1 LTNGCALALPMT
13 TRKAGASKNEFSGGW
28 RRVSLEGQ
36 LLDQKSLRAVTGKTA
51 DWNEIAKDCIAFANA
66 TGGRLLLG
74 IEDGENA
81 PPSNQHI
88 PADLPDTLR
97 RKLAERTVNVSVLP
111 DVVTAPNGGQYIE
124 LRIPR
129 AMAVAST
136 TDGRYFL
143 RVADQ
148 SKPVT
153 GDDVMRL
160 ASERAALP
168 WETQTTLHIPRAEVD
183 ATKRDK
189 LLAALRASD
198 RVKASV
204 KEKSDDELLDHYQ
217 LAQGQMLTN
226 LGVLCLG
233 RQHHRAQLT
242 TAPVIQFIK
251 YDEHGQ
257 KVNKLVWDDHT
268 QSPMELI
275 EAVWLEVPDF
285 RERYELPDGLY
296 RQNVPAFDEIV
307 VRELLVNALVHRPY
321 TQRGDIFLNLH
332 PDRLEMVNPGPLPL
346 GVTPH
351 NVLHTTVRRNEHLA
365 RLFHD
370 LKLMEREGS
379 GFDKIFEVLL
389 SQGRPMPEL
398 IETHDRVQVTV
409 RRRILKPEVI
419 DFIAK
424 ADQTYQLTQRERI
437 ALGLLAQHDALT
449 ARELADT
456 LELPSVEAL
465 QPWLKR
471 LLDWHL
477 VQSAGRTQA
486 TRYFVDPGLL
496 RSLQFTGETTL
507 KRIEPHRLAALVLED
522 LRRYPQSAI
531 SEIHQRI
538 GGEIHPKQVKRA
550 LEELIER
557 GAVRFEGNNR
567 WRRYWKV
574 T

>member
-1 LTNGCALALPMT
+1 M
-13 TRKAGASKNEFSGGW
+13 
-28 RRVSLEGQ
+28 SLEGQ

-74 IEDGENA
+74 IEDGQSE
-81 PPSNQHI
+81 P
-88 PADLPDTLR
+88 PADQRVPPDLPNTLR
-97 RKLAERTVNVSVLP
+97 RKMAERTVNLTVLP
-111 DVVTAPNGGQYIE
+111 DVALASNGGQYIE

-129 AMAVAST
+129 ATAVAST

-153 GDDVMRL
+153 GDEVMRL
-160 ASERAALP
+160 ASERSALP
-168 WETQTTLHIPRAEVD
+168 WETQTTLHVPRTETDVA
-183 ATKRDK
+183 KRDK
-189 LLAALRASD
+189 LLAALRVSD
-198 RVKASV
+198 RVKPSV

-217 LAQGQMLTN
+217 LAQGSNLTN
-226 LGVLCLG
+226 LGVLSLG

-275 EAVWLEVPDF
+275 EAVWQEVPDF

-332 PDRLEMVNPGPLPL
+332 PDRLEVVNPGPLPL
-346 GVTPH
+346 GVSPQ

-389 SQGRPMPEL
+389 SQGRPAPEL

-449 ARELADT
+449 ARELAT
-456 LELPSVEAL
+456 SLELPSVEAL

-471 LLDWHL
+471 LLDWQL
-477 VQSAGRTQA
+477 VQSTGRTQS
-486 TRYFVDPGLL
+486 TRYFVDPSLL

-522 LRRYPQSAI
+522 LRRYPRSAI
-531 SEIHQRI
+531 SDIHQRI

-557 GAVRFEGNNR
+557 GEVRFEGNNR
-567 WRRYWKV
+567 WRRYWAV
-574 T
+574 A

>member
-1 LTNGCALALPMT
+1 M
-13 TRKAGASKNEFSGGW
+13 
-28 RRVSLEGQ
+28 SLEGQ
-36 LLDQKSLRAVTGKTA
+36 LLDQKSLRAITGKSA
-51 DWNEIAKDCIAFANA
+51 DWNEIAKDCIALANA
-66 TGGRLLLG
+66 SGGRLLLG
-74 IEDGENA
+74 IEDGQNT
-81 PPSNQHI
+81 PPVGQQI
-88 PADLPDTLR
+88 PANLPDMLR
-97 RKLAERTVNVSVLP
+97 RKLAERTVNVAVLP
-111 DVVTAPNGGQYIE
+111 DVVTASNGGQYIE

-168 WETQTTLHIPRAEVD
+168 WETQITLHVPRAEVD
-183 ATKRDK
+183 STKHDK
-189 LLAALRASD
+189 LLTSLRASD

-217 LAQGQMLTN
+217 LAQGQDLTN
-226 LGVLCLG
+226 LGILCLG
-233 RQHHRAQLT
+233 RQNHRAQLT

-268 QSPMELI
+268 LSPMELI

-321 TQRGDIFLNLH
+321 TQRGDIFLNLY

-346 GVTPH
+346 GVTPQ

-409 RRRILKPEVI
+409 CRRILKPEVI

-456 LELPSVEAL
+456 LELPSVDAL
-465 QPWLKR
+465 QPWIKR
-471 LLDWHL
+471 LLDWQL

-486 TRYFVDPGLL
+486 TRYFVDPVLL
-496 RSLQFTGETTL
+496 RSLKFNGETTL

-522 LRRYPQSAI
+522 LQRYPKSAI

-567 WRRYWKV
+567 WRRYWAMP
-574 T
+574 

>member
-1 LTNGCALALPMT
+1 M
-13 TRKAGASKNEFSGGW
+13 SQ
-28 RRVSLEGQ
+28 EGQ

-51 DWNEIAKDCIAFANA
+51 DWNEIAKDCIAFSNA

-74 IEDGENA
+74 IEDGQDA
-81 PPSNQHI
+81 PPVGQHI
-88 PADLPDTLR
+88 PADLPDTVR
-97 RKLAERTVNVSVLP
+97 RKLAERTVNVAVLS

-129 AMAVAST
+129 ALSVAST

-153 GDDVMRL
+153 GEDVMRL
-160 ASERAALP
+160 ASERSALP
-168 WETQTTLHIPRAEVD
+168 WETQTTLHIFRADAD

-189 LLAALRASD
+189 LLQALRASD

-217 LAQGQMLTN
+217 LAQGHDLTN

-251 YDEHGQ
+251 YDERGQ

-268 QSPMELI
+268 QSPMAMI

-332 PDRLEMVNPGPLPL
+332 PDRLEVVNPGPLPL
-346 GVTPH
+346 GVTPQ

-389 SQGRPMPEL
+389 SQGRPAPEL

-424 ADQTYQLTQRERI
+424 ADETYQLTQRERI

-449 ARELADT
+449 ARELAAK
-456 LELPSVEAL
+456 LELPSVEEL

-496 RSLQFTGETTL
+496 RSLKFSGETTL

-522 LRRYPQSAI
+522 LQRYSESAI
-531 SEIHQRI
+531 SDIHRRI

-550 LEELIER
+550 LEDLIGR
-557 GAVRFEGNNR
+557 DAVRFEGNKR
-567 WRRYWKV
+567 WRRYWAES
-574 T
+574 

>member
-1 LTNGCALALPMT
+1 M
-13 TRKAGASKNEFSGGW
+13 
-28 RRVSLEGQ
+28 SLEGQ
-36 LLDQKSLRAVTGKTA
+36 LLDQKSLRAITGKTA
-51 DWNEIAKDCIAFANA
+51 DWSEIAKDCIAFANA

-81 PPSNQHI
+81 PPVDQHI

-97 RKLAERTVNVSVLP
+97 RKLAERTVNVAVLP
-111 DVVTAPNGGQYIE
+111 DIVTAPNGGQYIE

-129 AMAVAST
+129 AIAVAST

-148 SKPVT
+148 SKPIT

-168 WETQTTLHIPRAEVD
+168 WETRTTLHVPRAEVD
-183 ATKRDK
+183 TIKRNK

-217 LAQGQMLTN
+217 LAQGPTLTN

-251 YDEHGQ
+251 YDEHDQ

-346 GVTPH
+346 GVTPQ

-437 ALGLLAQHDALT
+437 ALSLLAQHDALT
-449 ARELADT
+449 ARELAGT

-477 VQSAGRTQA
+477 VQSVGRTQA
-486 TRYFVDPGLL
+486 MRYFVDPSLL
-496 RSLQFTGETTL
+496 RSLQFSGETTL
-507 KRIEPHRLAALVLED
+507 KRIEPYRLAALVLED
-522 LRRYPQSAI
+522 LERYPQSAI

-550 LEELIER
+550 LEELIKR
-557 GAVRFEGNNR
+557 GAVRFEGIKR
-567 WRRYWKV
+567 WRRYWAIA
-574 T
+574 

>member
-1 LTNGCALALPMT
+1 MKTQE
-13 TRKAGASKNEFSGGW
+13 AGANKNEFSGG
-28 RRVSLEGQ
+28 RYRVSLEGQ

-74 IEDGENA
+74 IEDGQNA
-81 PPSNQHI
+81 PPADQHI
-88 PADLPDTLR
+88 PAELPDTLR

-111 DVVTAPNGGQYIE
+111 DVVTALNGGQYIE

-183 ATKRDK
+183 AIKNNK
-189 LLAALRASD
+189 LLTALRASD

-204 KEKSDDELLDHYQ
+204 KEKTDEELLDHYQ
-217 LAQGQMLTN
+217 LAQGQALTN

-251 YDEHGQ
+251 YDEQGQ

-268 QSPMELI
+268 QNPMELI

-332 PDRLEMVNPGPLPL
+332 PDRLEIVNPGPLPL
-346 GVTPH
+346 GVTPQ

-379 GFDKIFEVLL
+379 GFDKILEVLL

-437 ALGLLAQHDALT
+437 TLGLLAQQDALT
-449 ARELADT
+449 ARELADA

-496 RSLQFTGETTL
+496 RSLKFTSETTL

-522 LRRYPQSAI
+522 LQRYPQSAI

-567 WRRYWKV
+567 WRRYWAKS
-574 T
+574 

>member
-1 LTNGCALALPMT
+1 M
-13 TRKAGASKNEFSGGW
+13 SQ
-28 RRVSLEGQ
+28 EGQ

-51 DWNEIAKDCIAFANA
+51 DWNEIAKDCIAFSNA

-74 IEDGENA
+74 IEDGQDA
-81 PPSNQHI
+81 PPVGQHI
-88 PADLPDTLR
+88 PADLPDTVR
-97 RKLAERTVNVSVLP
+97 RKLAERTVNVAVLS

-129 AMAVAST
+129 ALSVAST

-153 GDDVMRL
+153 GEDVMRL
-160 ASERAALP
+160 ASERSALP
-168 WETQTTLHIPRAEVD
+168 WETQTTLHIFRADAD

-189 LLAALRASD
+189 LLQALRASD

-217 LAQGQMLTN
+217 LAQGNDLTN

-251 YDEHGQ
+251 YDERGQ

-268 QSPMELI
+268 QSPMEMI

-332 PDRLEMVNPGPLPL
+332 PDRLEVVNPGPLPL
-346 GVTPH
+346 GVTPQ

-389 SQGRPMPEL
+389 SQGRPAPEL

-437 ALGLLAQHDALT
+437 NLGLLTQHDALT
-449 ARELADT
+449 ARELAAK
-456 LELPSVEAL
+456 LELLSVEEL

-496 RSLQFTGETTL
+496 RSLKFSGETTL

-522 LRRYPQSAI
+522 LQRYPESAI
-531 SEIHQRI
+531 SDIHRRI

-550 LEELIER
+550 LEDLIGR
-557 GAVRFEGNNR
+557 DAVRFEGNKR
-567 WRRYWKV
+567 WRRYWAES
-574 T
+574 

>member
-1 LTNGCALALPMT
+1 M
-13 TRKAGASKNEFSGGW
+13 
-28 RRVSLEGQ
+28 SLEGQ
-36 LLDQKSLRAVTGKTA
+36 LLDQKSLRAVTGKTV

-66 TGGRLLLG
+66 AGGRLLLG
-74 IEDGENA
+74 IEDGQVE
-81 PPSNQHI
+81 PPADQRI

-97 RKLAERTVNVSVLP
+97 RKLAERTVNVAVLP

-124 LRIPR
+124 LSIPR

-160 ASERAALP
+160 ASERSALP
-168 WETQTTLHIPRAEVD
+168 WETQTTLHIPRTEAD
-183 ATKRDK
+183 AAQQGQ
-189 LLAALRASD
+189 LLQALRASD

-204 KEKSDDELLDHYQ
+204 KEKSDDELFDHYL
-217 LAQGQMLTN
+217 LAQGQALTN

-233 RQHHRAQLT
+233 RQHHRAQLS

-251 YDEHGQ
+251 YDEQGQ

-268 QSPMELI
+268 LSPMALI
-275 EAVWLEVPDF
+275 EAVWREVPDF

-332 PDRLEMVNPGPLPL
+332 PDRLEVVNPGPLPL
-346 GVTPH
+346 GVTPQ

-379 GFDKIFEVLL
+379 GFDKMFEVLL
-389 SQGRPMPEL
+389 SQGRPVPEL
-398 IETHDRVQVTV
+398 VETHDRVQVTV
-409 RRRILKPEVI
+409 RRRILAPEVI

-449 ARELADT
+449 ARELAGK
-456 LELPSVEAL
+456 LELPTVEAL

-471 LLDWHL
+471 LLDWQL

-486 TRYFVDPGLL
+486 TRYFVDPNLL
-496 RSLQFTGETTL
+496 RSLHFTGETTL
-507 KRIEPHRLAALVLED
+507 KRIEPHRLAALVMED
-522 LRRYPQSAI
+522 LRRYPESAI
-531 SEIHQRI
+531 GDIHKRI

-550 LEELIER
+550 LETLIER
-557 GAVRFEGNNR
+557 GAVRFEGNKR
-567 WRRYWKV
+567 WRRYWAV
-574 T
+574 S

>member
-1 LTNGCALALPMT
+1 M
-13 TRKAGASKNEFSGGW
+13 
-28 RRVSLEGQ
+28 SLEGQ

-74 IEDGENA
+74 VEEGQDV
-81 PPSNQHI
+81 PPAGQQI
-88 PADLPDTLR
+88 PADLPDTVR
-97 RKLAERTVNVSVLP
+97 RKLAERTVNLTVLP

-124 LRIPR
+124 MRIPR
-129 AMAVAST
+129 ALAVAST

-153 GDDVMRL
+153 GDDVLRL
-160 ASERAALP
+160 ATERAALP
-168 WETQTTLHIPRAEVD
+168 WETQTTLQVPRSA
-183 ATKRDK
+183 AAPDK
-189 LLAALRASD
+189 LGKLVNALRASD
-198 RVKASV
+198 RVKPSV

-217 LAQGQMLTN
+217 LAQGGYLTH
-226 LGVLCLG
+226 LGILCLG
-233 RQHHRAQLT
+233 QQHQRAQLT

-268 QSPMELI
+268 LNPMELI
-275 EAVWLEVPDF
+275 EAVWVEVPDF

-296 RQNVPAFDEIV
+296 RQNVPAFDEVV

-332 PDRLEMVNPGPLPL
+332 PDRLEVVNPGPLPL
-346 GVTPH
+346 GVTPQ

-389 SQGRPMPEL
+389 SQGRPAPEL

-437 ALGLLAQHDALT
+437 ALGLLAQHDAMT
-449 ARELADT
+449 ARELAAV
-456 LELPSVEAL
+456 LELRSVEAM
-465 QPWLKR
+465 QPWIKR
-471 LLDWHL
+471 LLEWDL
-477 VQSAGRTQA
+477 IQSAGRTQA

-496 RSLQFTGETTL
+496 RHLDFAGETTL
-507 KRIEPHRLAALVLED
+507 KRIEPHRLAALILED
-522 LRRYPQSAI
+522 LKRYPESAI
-531 SEIHQRI
+531 GDIRQRIGSEIHPR
-538 GGEIHPKQVKRA
+538 QVKRA
-550 LEELIER
+550 LDGLVDKGE
-557 GAVRFEGNNR
+557 VRFEGDKR
-567 WRRYWKV
+567 WRRYWAV
-574 T
+574 S

>member
-1 LTNGCALALPMT
+1 MPVRQLAKGYQDESHRWGLPL
-13 TRKAGASKNEFSGGW
+13 
-28 RRVSLEGQ
+28 SLEGQ

-51 DWNEIAKDCIAFANA
+51 DWNELAKDCIAFANA
-66 TGGRLLLG
+66 IGGRLLLG
-74 IEDGENA
+74 IEDGQND
-81 PPSNQHI
+81 PPPGQHI
-88 PADLPDTLR
+88 PTDLPDNLR
-97 RKLAERTVNVSVLP
+97 RKLTERTVNVAVLP
-111 DVVTAPNGGQYIE
+111 DVVIAPNGGQYIE

-129 AMAVAST
+129 ALAVAST

-160 ASERAALP
+160 ASERSAQP
-168 WETQTTLHIPRAEVD
+168 WETQTTLHIPRVEAD
-183 ATKRDK
+183 APKRDK
-189 LLAALRASD
+189 LLQALRASD

-204 KEKSDDELLDHYQ
+204 KEKTDNELLDHYQ
-217 LAQGQMLTN
+217 LAQGNALTN

-233 RQHHRAQLT
+233 RQHHRAQLST
-242 TAPVIQFIK
+242 SPVIQFIK
-251 YDEHGQ
+251 YDEHDQ
-257 KVNKLVWDDHT
+257 KVNKLVWDDYT
-268 QSPMELI
+268 QNPMELI

-332 PDRLEMVNPGPLPL
+332 PDRLEVVNPGPLPL
-346 GVTPH
+346 GVTPQ

-389 SQGRPMPEL
+389 SQGRAAPEL

-424 ADQTYQLTQRERI
+424 ADQTYQLTQRERM

-449 ARELADT
+449 ARELAGT

-496 RSLQFTGETTL
+496 HSLNFTVETTL
-507 KRIEPHRLAALVLED
+507 KRIEPHRLAALIVED
-522 LRRYPQSAI
+522 VGRYPGTKMGD
-531 SEIHQRI
+531 IHQRV
-538 GGEIHPKQVKRA
+538 GPEVARSRVRRAVEQLVKDGK
-550 LEELIER
+550 LSQE
-557 GAVRFEGNNR
+557 GVRSGT
-567 WRRYWKV
+567 RYRLP
-574 T
+574 

>member
-1 LTNGCALALPMT
+1 M
-13 TRKAGASKNEFSGGW
+13 SQ
-28 RRVSLEGQ
+28 EGQ
-36 LLDQKSLRAVTGKTA
+36 LLDQKSLRAVTGKTT

-74 IEDGENA
+74 IEDGQDA
-81 PPSNQHI
+81 PPAGQHI

-97 RKLAERTVNVSVLP
+97 RKLAERTVNVAVLP
-111 DVVTAPNGGQYIE
+111 DVVTATNGGQYIE

-143 RVADQ
+143 RIADQ

-153 GDDVMRL
+153 GDEVMRL
-160 ASERAALP
+160 ASERSALP
-168 WETQTTLHIPRAEVD
+168 WETQTTLHIPRVEAD
-183 ATKRDK
+183 LAKRDK
-189 LLAALRASD
+189 LLQALRASD

-217 LAQGQMLTN
+217 LAQGNTLTN

-332 PDRLEMVNPGPLPL
+332 PDRLEVVNPGPLPL
-346 GVTPH
+346 GVTPQ

-379 GFDKIFEVLL
+379 GYDKIFEVLL

-398 IETHDRVQVTV
+398 IETHDRVQITV

-437 ALGLLAQHDALT
+437 TLGLLAQHDALT
-449 ARELADT
+449 ARELAST
-456 LELPSVEAL
+456 LELLTVEAL

-496 RSLQFTGETTL
+496 RSLNFTGGTTL
-507 KRIEPHRLAALVLED
+507 KRIEPHRLLALIVED
-522 LRRYPQSAI
+522 VGRYQNTKI
-531 SEIHQRI
+531 GNIHQRV
-538 GGEIHPKQVKRA
+538 GLEIPRSRVRRAVEQLVKDGR
-550 LEELIER
+550 LSQE
-557 GAVRFEGNNR
+557 GVRSGT
-567 WRRYWKV
+567 RYSLP
-574 T
+574 

>member
-1 LTNGCALALPMT
+1 MKTQKT
-13 TRKAGASKNEFSGGW
+13 GANKNEFSGG
-28 RRVSLEGQ
+28 RYRVSLEGQ

-74 IEDGENA
+74 IEDGQST
-81 PPSNQHI
+81 PPADQHI
-88 PADLPDTLR
+88 SLDLPDTVR
-97 RKLAERTVNVSVLP
+97 RKLAERTVNVCVLP

-168 WETQTTLHIPRAEVD
+168 WETQTTLHIPRSDVD
-183 ATKRDK
+183 VITGDK
-189 LLAALRASD
+189 LLTALRASD

-217 LAQGQMLTN
+217 LAQGQYLTN

-268 QSPMELI
+268 QSPVELI

-346 GVTPH
+346 GVTPQ

-379 GFDKIFEVLL
+379 GFDKILEVLL

-437 ALGLLAQHDALT
+437 TLGLLAQQDALT
-449 ARELADT
+449 ARELADA
-456 LELPSVEAL
+456 LELSSVEAL

-486 TRYFVDPGLL
+486 TRYFVDPNLL
-496 RSLQFTGETTL
+496 RSLKFTSETTL

-522 LRRYPQSAI
+522 LQRYPESAI

-550 LEELIER
+550 LDELVER
-557 GAVRFEGNNR
+557 GTVRFEGNNR
-567 WRRYWKV
+567 WRRYWV
-574 T
+574 RS

>member
-1 LTNGCALALPMT
+1 MPPNVTSCCRLCGPLT
-13 TRKAGASKNEFSGGW
+13 
-28 RRVSLEGQ
+28 V
-36 LLDQKSLRAVTGKTA
+36 
-51 DWNEIAKDCIAFANA
+51 
-66 TGGRLLLG
+66 
-74 IEDGENA
+74 
-81 PPSNQHI
+81 
-88 PADLPDTLR
+88 
-97 RKLAERTVNVSVLP
+97 
-111 DVVTAPNGGQYIE
+111 
-124 LRIPR
+124 
-129 AMAVAST
+129 
-136 TDGRYFL
+136 
-143 RVADQ
+143 
-148 SKPVT
+148 SKP
-153 GDDVMRL
+153 
-160 ASERAALP
+160 
-168 WETQTTLHIPRAEVD
+168 
-183 ATKRDK
+183 
-189 LLAALRASD
+189 
-198 RVKASV
+198 SV
-204 KEKSDDELLDHYQ
+204 KEKTDDELLDHYQ
-217 LAQGQMLTN
+217 LARGHYLTN

-251 YDEHGQ
+251 YDERGQ

-332 PDRLEMVNPGPLPL
+332 PDRLEVVNPGPLPL
-346 GVTPH
+346 GVTPQ

-389 SQGRPMPEL
+389 SQGRPAPEL

-449 ARELADT
+449 ARELATT
-456 LELPSVEAL
+456 LELPSVDAL

-471 LLDWHL
+471 LLDWQL

-486 TRYFVDPGLL
+486 TRYFVDPALL
-496 RSLQFTGETTL
+496 RSLDFVGGTTL
-507 KRIEPHRLAALVLED
+507 KRIEPHRLLALIVED
-522 LRRYPQSAI
+522 VGRYPQSKI
-531 SEIHQRI
+531 GDIHQRI
-538 GGEIHPKQVKRA
+538 GLEIPRSRIRRG
-550 LEELIER
+550 IEQLLKD
-557 GAVRFEGNNR
+557 GKLHSEGVGSGT
-567 WRRYWKV
+567 RYRLP
-574 T
+574 

>member
-1 LTNGCALALPMT
+1 M
-13 TRKAGASKNEFSGGW
+13 SQ
-28 RRVSLEGQ
+28 EGQ

-51 DWNEIAKDCIAFANA
+51 DWNEIAKDCIAFSNA

-74 IEDGENA
+74 IEDGQDA
-81 PPSNQHI
+81 PPVGQHI
-88 PADLPDTLR
+88 PADLPDTVR
-97 RKLAERTVNVSVLP
+97 RKLAERTVNVAVLP

-129 AMAVAST
+129 ALSVAST

-153 GDDVMRL
+153 GEDVMRL
-160 ASERAALP
+160 ASERSALP
-168 WETQTTLHIPRAEVD
+168 WETQTTLHIFRADAD

-189 LLAALRASD
+189 LLQALRASD

-217 LAQGQMLTN
+217 LAQGNDLTN

-251 YDEHGQ
+251 YDERGQ

-268 QSPMELI
+268 ESPMEMI

-332 PDRLEMVNPGPLPL
+332 PDRLEVVNPGPLPL
-346 GVTPH
+346 GVTPQ

-389 SQGRPMPEL
+389 SQGRPAPEL

-449 ARELADT
+449 ARELAAK
-456 LELPSVEAL
+456 LELPSVEEL

-496 RSLQFTGETTL
+496 RSLKFSGETTL

-522 LRRYPQSAI
+522 LQRYPESAI
-531 SEIHQRI
+531 SDIHRRI

-550 LEELIER
+550 LEDLIGR
-557 GAVRFEGNNR
+557 GAVRFEGNKR
-567 WRRYWKV
+567 WRRYWAES
-574 T
+574 

>member
-1 LTNGCALALPMT
+1 M
-13 TRKAGASKNEFSGGW
+13 SQ
-28 RRVSLEGQ
+28 EGQ
-36 LLDQKSLRAVTGKTA
+36 LLDQKSLRSVTGKSA
-51 DWNEIAKDCIAFANA
+51 DWSELVKDCIAFANA

-74 IEDGENA
+74 IEDEQDQ
-81 PPSNQHI
+81 PPAGQLI
-88 PADLPDTLR
+88 PADLPDTIR
-97 RKLAERTVNVSVLP
+97 RKIAERAVNVSVLP
-111 DVVTAPNGGQYIE
+111 DVVTTQNGSQYIE

-129 AMAVAST
+129 AIAVAST

-153 GDDVMRL
+153 GDDVLRL
-160 ASERAALP
+160 AAERAALP
-168 WETQTTLHIPRAEVD
+168 WETQATLLVPRSAAD
-183 ATKRDK
+183 PDK
-189 LLAALRASD
+189 FGRLVKTLRASD

-204 KEKSDDELLDHYQ
+204 KEKTEDELLDHYQ
-217 LAQGQMLTN
+217 LAQGGTLTN
-226 LGVLCLG
+226 LGILCLG

-251 YDEHGQ
+251 YDEHDQ

-268 QSPMELI
+268 LSPMELI
-275 EAVWLEVPDF
+275 EAVWQEVPDF
-285 RERYELPDGLY
+285 REHYELPDGLY

-332 PDRLEMVNPGPLPL
+332 PDRLEIVNPGPLPL
-346 GVTPH
+346 GVTPQ

-389 SQGRPMPEL
+389 SQGRPAPEL

-419 DFIAK
+419 NFIAK

-449 ARELADT
+449 ARELTAT

-471 LLDWHL
+471 LLDWQL
-477 VQSAGRTQA
+477 VQSAGRTQS
-486 TRYFVDPGLL
+486 TRYFIDPALL
-496 RSLQFTGETTL
+496 RNLDFVGGTTL
-507 KRIEPHRLAALVLED
+507 KRIEPHRLLALIVED
-522 LRRYPQSAI
+522 IGRYPQSKI
-531 SEIHQRI
+531 GDIHQRI
-538 GGEIHPKQVKRA
+538 GLEIPRSRIRRG
-550 LEELIER
+550 IEQLLKN
-557 GAVRFEGNNR
+557 GKLHSEGVRSGT
-567 WRRYWKV
+567 RYRLP
-574 T
+574 

>member
-1 LTNGCALALPMT
+1 L
-13 TRKAGASKNEFSGGW
+13 
-28 RRVSLEGQ
+28 SLEGQ

-51 DWNEIAKDCIAFANA
+51 DWSEIAKDCIAFANA

-74 IEDGENA
+74 IEDGQDA
-81 PPSNQHI
+81 PPASQHI

-97 RKLAERTVNVSVLP
+97 RKLVERTVNVTVLP

-129 AMAVAST
+129 ALAVAST

-160 ASERAALP
+160 ASERSALP
-168 WETQTTLHIPRAEVD
+168 WETQTTLHIPRVEAD
-183 ATKRDK
+183 AAKRDK
-189 LLAALRASD
+189 LLQALRASD

-217 LAQGQMLTN
+217 LAQGQALTN

-332 PDRLEMVNPGPLPL
+332 PDRLEVVNPGPLPL
-346 GVTPH
+346 GVTPQ

-389 SQGRPMPEL
+389 SQGRPAPEL

-449 ARELADT
+449 ARELTAT
-456 LELPSVEAL
+456 LELPSTEVL
-465 QPWLKR
+465 QLWLKR
-471 LLDWHL
+471 LLEWHL

-486 TRYFVDPGLL
+486 TRYFVDPSLL
-496 RSLQFTGETTL
+496 RSLKFTGETTL
-507 KRIEPHRLAALVLED
+507 KRIEPHRLAALVRED
-522 LRRYPQSAI
+522 LQRYPESAI
-531 SEIHQRI
+531 SDIHGRI
-538 GGEIHPKQVKRA
+538 GGEIHPKQIKRA

-567 WRRYWKV
+567 WRRYWAV
-574 T
+574 S

>member
-1 LTNGCALALPMT
+1 M
-13 TRKAGASKNEFSGGW
+13 SQ
-28 RRVSLEGQ
+28 EGQ
-36 LLDQKSLRAVTGKTA
+36 LLDQKSLRSVIGKSA
-51 DWNEIAKDCIAFANA
+51 DWNELVKDCIAFANA

-74 IEDGENA
+74 IEDGQDA
-81 PPSNQHI
+81 PPAGQQI
-88 PADLPDTLR
+88 PADLPDTIR
-97 RKLAERTVNVSVLP
+97 RKIAERSVNVAVLP
-111 DVVTAPNGGQYIE
+111 DVVTAANGGQYIN
-124 LRIPR
+124 LAVPR
-129 AMAVAST
+129 AIAVAST
-136 TDGRYFL
+136 TDGRYYL

-153 GDDVMRL
+153 GDDVLRL
-160 ASERAALP
+160 AAERAALP
-168 WETQTTLHIPRAEVD
+168 WETQTTLQVPRS
-183 ATKRDK
+183 ATAPDK
-189 LLAALRASD
+189 LSKLVNALRASD
-198 RVKASV
+198 RVKPSV
-204 KEKSDDELLDHYQ
+204 KEKPDDELLDHYQ
-217 LAQGQMLTN
+217 LAQGGYLTH
-226 LGVLCLG
+226 LGILCLG
-233 RQHHRAQLT
+233 QQHQRAQLT

-268 QSPMELI
+268 LNPMELI
-275 EAVWLEVPDF
+275 EAVWVEVPDF

-296 RQNVPAFDEIV
+296 RQNVPAFDEVV

-332 PDRLEMVNPGPLPL
+332 PDRLEVVNPGPLPL
-346 GVTPH
+346 GVTPK

-389 SQGRPMPEL
+389 SQGRPAPEL

-437 ALGLLAQHDALT
+437 ALGLLAQHDAMT
-449 ARELADT
+449 ARELAAV

-465 QPWLKR
+465 QPWIKR
-471 LLDWHL
+471 LLEWDL
-477 VQSAGRTQA
+477 IQSAGRTQA

-496 RSLQFTGETTL
+496 RTLNFVGGTTL
-507 KRIEPHRLAALVLED
+507 KRIEPHRLAALIVED
-522 LRRYPQSAI
+522 VGRYPKSKI
-531 SEIHQRI
+531 GDIHERI
-538 GGEIHPKQVKRA
+538 GLEIPRSRVRRAVEQLVK
-550 LEELIER
+550 EEKLIQE
-557 GAVRFEGNNR
+557 GVRSGT
-567 WRRYWKV
+567 RYRLP
-574 T
+574 

>member
-1 LTNGCALALPMT
+1 M
-13 TRKAGASKNEFSGGW
+13 
-28 RRVSLEGQ
+28 SLEGQ

-74 IEDGENA
+74 IEDGQSE
-81 PPSNQHI
+81 PPADQRI
-88 PADLPDTLR
+88 PPDLPDTLR
-97 RKLAERTVNVSVLP
+97 RKLAERTVNVTVLP
-111 DVVTAPNGGQYIE
+111 DVTLAPNGGQYIE

-160 ASERAALP
+160 ASERSALP
-168 WETQTTLHIPRAEVD
+168 WETQTTLHVPRTEIDVA
-183 ATKRDK
+183 KRDK

-198 RVKASV
+198 RVKPSV

-217 LAQGQMLTN
+217 LAQGPNLTN
-226 LGVLCLG
+226 LGVLSLG

-332 PDRLEMVNPGPLPL
+332 PDRLEVVNPGPLPL
-346 GVTPH
+346 GVSPQ

-389 SQGRPMPEL
+389 SQGRPAPEL

-449 ARELADT
+449 ARELAT
-456 LELPSVEAL
+456 SLELPSVEAL

-471 LLDWHL
+471 LLDWQL

-486 TRYFVDPGLL
+486 TRYFVDPSLL
-496 RSLQFTGETTL
+496 RSLKFTGETTL
-507 KRIEPHRLAALVLED
+507 KRIEPHRLAALILED
-522 LRRYPQSAI
+522 LQRYPRSAI
-531 SEIHQRI
+531 SDIHQRV

-557 GAVRFEGNNR
+557 GEVRFEGNNR
-567 WRRYWKV
+567 WRRYWAV
-574 T
+574 A

>member
-1 LTNGCALALPMT
+1 M
-13 TRKAGASKNEFSGGW
+13 SQ
-28 RRVSLEGQ
+28 EGQ
-36 LLDQKSLRAVTGKTA
+36 LLDRKSLRAVTGKTV
-51 DWNEIAKDCIAFANA
+51 DWNELAKDCVAFANA

-74 IEDGENA
+74 IEDGQDV
-81 PPSNQHI
+81 PPVGQQI
-88 PADLPDTLR
+88 PVDLPDTLR
-97 RKLAERTVNVSVLP
+97 RKLAERTVNVAVLP
-111 DVVTAPNGGQYIE
+111 DVVTAPNGGQYID
-124 LRIPR
+124 LSISR

-160 ASERAALP
+160 ASERSALP
-168 WETQTTLHIPRAEVD
+168 WETLTTLHIPRTEAD
-183 ATKRDK
+183 TAKRDK
-189 LLAALRASD
+189 LVHALRASD
-198 RVKASV
+198 RVKSSV
-204 KEKSDDELLDHYQ
+204 KEKTDDELLDHYQ
-217 LAQGQMLTN
+217 LAQGDYLTH
-226 LGVLCLG
+226 LGILCLG
-233 RQHHRAQLT
+233 RQFHRAQLT

-257 KVNKLVWDDHT
+257 KVNKLVWDDYT

-275 EAVWLEVPDF
+275 EAVWQEVPDF

-321 TQRGDIFLNLH
+321 TQRGDIFLNLY
-332 PDRLEMVNPGPLPL
+332 PDRLEIVNPGLLPL
-346 GVTPH
+346 GVTPQ

-389 SQGRPMPEL
+389 SQGRPAPEL
-398 IETHDRVQVTV
+398 IESHDRVQVTV

-449 ARELADT
+449 ARELANS
-456 LELPSVEAL
+456 LELPTVEML

-471 LLDWHL
+471 LLDWQL

-486 TRYFVDPGLL
+486 TRYYVDPALL
-496 RSLQFTGETTL
+496 RNLDFVGGTTL
-507 KRIEPHRLAALVLED
+507 KRIEPHRLLALIVED
-522 LRRYPQSAI
+522 VGRYPQSRI
-531 SEIHQRI
+531 GDIHQRI
-538 GGEIHPKQVKRA
+538 GLEIPRSRIRRAIEQLVKDSK
-550 LEELIER
+550 LQQE
-557 GAVRFEGNNR
+557 GVRSGTHYR
-567 WRRYWKV
+567 LA
-574 T
+574 